1 MNTLFLL
8 GSVLGVVGLLLG
20 AGFFA
25 ITGARS
31 RAGFAAL
38 AAAVWIAAYAL
49 LLVASALLSREE
61 VLRPGDTK
69 YFCGFFLDCH
79 IGVAVDGTRETAHA
93 VITLRF
99 SSSARRATL
108 SPYEV
113 QVEVIGS
120 DGGHY
125 AAWPDGRSE
134 LERAIGP
141 GGSYTVDVSCD
152 LPPGVRAERLLV
164 SQGVGIDRILDGL
177 VIGNENSFLHKRT
190 YLAI

>member
-8 GSVLGVVGLLLG
+8 GSVLGVVSLLLG
-20 AGFFA
+20 SAFLA
-25 ITGARS
+25 ITGARA
-31 RAGFAAL
+31 RAGFASL
-38 AAAVWIAAYAL
+38 AATAWTVGYAL
-49 LLVASALLSREE
+49 LLVVSALLSHEE

-79 IGVAVDGTRETAHA
+79 IGVAVAGTRETGHFM
-93 VITLRF
+93 VTLRF

-113 QVEVIGS
+113 QVEVVGADGRRYAARP
-120 DGGHY
+120 DGG
-125 AAWPDGRSE
+125 SE

-141 GGSYTVDVSCD
+141 EGSYTVDVTFD
-152 LPPGVRAERLLV
+152 LPPGVRADRLLV

>member
-8 GSVLGVVGLLLG
+8 GSVLAVGSLVIAATFL
-20 AGFFA
+20 A

-31 RAGFAAL
+31 RARFAAL
-38 AAAVWIAAYAL
+38 AAVSWIAAYAL
-49 LLVASALLSREE
+49 LFVASALLSKEE
-61 VLRPGDTK
+61 VLRAGDTK

-79 IGVAVDGTRETAHA
+79 IGVSIEGTSDTGHH
-93 VITLRF
+93 VIRLRF

-108 SPYEV
+108 SPYDV

-120 DGGHY
+120 DGGRY
-125 AAWPDGRSE
+125 AARPDGRSE

-141 GGSYTVDVSCD
+141 GQSYTVDVTYD
-152 LPPGVRAERLLV
+152 APPGVRAERVLV
-164 SQGVGIDRILDGL
+164 SQGAGIDRILDGL

-190 YLAI
+190 WLAI

>member
-8 GSVLGVVGLLLG
+8 GSVLGVGGLLIG
-20 AGFFA
+20 AAFLA

-31 RAGFAAL
+31 RARFAAL
-38 AAAVWIAAYAL
+38 AAAAWCAAYAL
-49 LLVASALLSREE
+49 LLVVSGMASHEE

-79 IGVAVDGTRETAHA
+79 IGVAVDGTRETGHH

-108 SPYEV
+108 SPYSV

-120 DGGHY
+120 NGGHY
-125 AAWPDGRSE
+125 AAWPDGRSD

-141 GGSYTVDVSCD
+141 GESYTVDVSYD
-152 LPPGVRAERLLV
+152 LPPGVRADRLLV

>member
-8 GSVLGVVGLLLG
+8 GSVLGVLGLLLG
-20 AGFFA
+20 AAFLA

-38 AAAVWIAAYAL
+38 AASTWIIAYAI
-49 LLVASALLSREE
+49 LLVVSALLSHEE
-61 VLRPGDTK
+61 VLRSGDTK

-79 IGVAVDGTRETAHA
+79 IGVAVSGTRETGHHL
-93 VITLRF
+93 ITLRF
-99 SSSARRATL
+99 SNTARRATI

-120 DGGHY
+120 DGRHY
-125 AAWPDGRSE
+125 PAQPDGRSD

-141 GGSYTVDVSCD
+141 GESYAVDVSYD
-152 LPPGVRAERLLV
+152 LPPGVRADRLLV
-164 SQGVGIDRILDGL
+164 SQGVGIDRVLDGL

>member
-8 GSVLGVVGLLLG
+8 GSVLAVGSLLIAAAFL
-20 AGFFA
+20 A
-25 ITGARS
+25 IGGS
-31 RAGFAAL
+31 RKRASFAAL
-38 AAAVWIAAYAL
+38 AAAAWICAYAL
-49 LLVASALLSREE
+49 LFAVSALLSREE

-79 IGVAVDGTRETAHA
+79 IGVAVSGMRDTGHS

-99 SSSARRATL
+99 SSSARRATIT
-108 SPYEV
+108 PYDV
-113 QVEVIGS
+113 QVEVVGS
-120 DGGHY
+120 DGRRY
-125 AAWPDGRSE
+125 AARPDGRSD

-141 GGSYTVDVSCD
+141 GESYTVDVGYE
-152 LPPGVRAERLLV
+152 LPPGVRADRLLV
-164 SQGVGIDRILDGL
+164 SQGAGIDRILDGL

>member
-8 GSVLGVVGLLLG
+8 GSVLGVMGLLLG

-25 ITGARS
+25 ITGARA

-38 AAAVWIAAYAL
+38 AAAVWIATYAV
-49 LLVASALLSREE
+49 LLVVSGMASREE

-79 IGVAVDGTRETAHA
+79 IGVAVDGTRDSGHH

-120 DGGHY
+120 DGGRY
-125 AAWPDGRSE
+125 AARPDGRSV

-141 GGSYTVDVSCD
+141 GGSYSVDVSYD
-152 LPPGVRAERLLV
+152 LPPGVRADRLLV

>member
-8 GSVLGVVGLLLG
+8 GSVLAVGGLLIG
-20 AGFFA
+20 AAFFS

-38 AAAVWIAAYAL
+38 AAAVWAGAYAL
-49 LLVASALLSREE
+49 LFVASALLSKEE
-61 VLRPGDTK
+61 VLRAGETK

-79 IGVAVDGTRETAHA
+79 IGVAVDGTRETGHH

-108 SPYEV
+108 TPYDV
-113 QVEVIGS
+113 RVEVIGS

-125 AAWPDGRSE
+125 AARPDGRSE
-134 LERAIGP
+134 LERTIGP
-141 GGSYTVDVSCD
+141 GQSYTVDVGYD
-152 LPPGVRAERLLV
+152 LPPGVRADRLLV